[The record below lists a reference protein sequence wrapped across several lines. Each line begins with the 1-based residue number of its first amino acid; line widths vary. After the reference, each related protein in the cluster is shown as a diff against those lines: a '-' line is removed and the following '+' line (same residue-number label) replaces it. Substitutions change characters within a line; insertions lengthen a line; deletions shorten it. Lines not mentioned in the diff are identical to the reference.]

1 MNMKKFMIA
10 IAALAL
16 MVGGC
21 STSDD
26 DETTTGITTG
36 TDARP
41 NWKAPNYN
49 NYEQT
54 MIIDV
59 LLQDELV
66 VHASSQDMMAAK
78 VGDEVRGV
86 ADALQSDQQW
96 IFPLVVAGNNNKEM
110 IQLSYYC
117 DKLHRIF
124 TIEWTPFDA
133 QVVPVGTDSI
143 YKPVF
148 IQ

>member
-1 MNMKKFMIA
+1 
-10 IAALAL
+10 

-26 DETTTGITTG
+26 ETTSRIAPG
-36 TDARP
+36 TDVRP
-41 NWKAPNYN
+41 DWKDPNYN
-49 NYEQT
+49 NYERT
-54 MIIDV
+54 MIIEV

-66 VHASSQDMMAAK
+66 DYASSQDMMAAK
-78 VGDEVRGV
+78 VDKEVRGV
-86 ADALQSDQQW
+86 ASALQADQQW
-96 IFPLVVAGNNNKEM
+96 IFPLVIAGNDNKEDL
-110 IQLSYYC
+110 QLSYYC

-143 YKPVF
+143 HKPVF
-148 IQ
+148 IK